1 MPPLNASYLPQLA
14 VVCGASDAPGLFLE
28 GKPEVRTVLNTL
40 GDFVDDRYCGHVHS
54 SVKSSTE
61 TVAVILI
68 LNARTWNASHAFF
81 LVASSC

>member
-1 MPPLNASYLPQLA
+1 MHPLDASYLPRLA
-14 VVCGASDAPGLFLE
+14 VACGNADAPGLLLE
-28 GKPEVRTVLNTL
+28 GEPEIRTVLNTL

-54 SVKSSTE
+54 SVKSSIE

-81 LVASSC
+81 LVASSR